1 MIQSHLIL
9 KKNCQVIILTNQ
21 MERTKIM
28 GSTQI
33 SVASLK
39 RVLSRSKRILLEKIF
54 RIIGTEN
61 PWDRSQ

>member
-9 KKNCQVIILTNQ
+9 RKNYQVIILTNQ
-21 MERTKIM
+21 MERTQIM

-39 RVLSRSKRILLEKIF
+39 SVLSRSKRIWLKKIF
-54 RIIGTEN
+54 RIIRTEN
-61 PWDRSQ
+61 TWDRSQ